1 MGQNHF
7 FVTEDVL
14 DVALYLSLVTAPEY
28 GAVAS
33 FIGTVRSPNLGKRVL
48 YIDYEGYDAMIE
60 TQMAIVAGELRDGLE
75 LGHLVLAHR
84 LGRMEPGEASI
95 AIVASSKHRT
105 EALQACQRGID
116 RAKELLP
123 VWKLEVT
130 EEGESWV
137 EGSTAAGETL

>member
-1 MGQNHF
+1 MGKDHF

-14 DVALYLSLVTAPEY
+14 DIVHYLSLVTAPEY

-33 FIGTVRSPNLGKRVL
+33 FVGTVRSPNLGKTVR
-48 YIDYEGYDAMIE
+48 YIDYEGYDAMIR
-60 TQMAIVAGELRDGLE
+60 TQMTVVAGELRAGLE
-75 LGHLVLAHR
+75 LGHLILAHR

-95 AIVASSKHRT
+95 AIVASSKHRS

-130 EEGESWV
+130 EAGETWV
-137 EGSTAAGETL
+137 GGSTAAGKTL

>member
-1 MGQNHF
+1 MGQDHF
-7 FVTEDVL
+7 FVTEDIL
-14 DVALYLSLVTAPEY
+14 DVAHYLSLVTVPEY

-33 FIGTVRSPNLGKRVL
+33 FVGTVRSPNLGKRVL

>member
-1 MGQNHF
+1 MPQNHF
-7 FVTEDVL
+7 FVTEEIL
-14 DVALYLSLVTAPEY
+14 DVAHYLSLVTAPEY

-33 FIGTVRSPNLGKRVL
+33 FVGTVRSPNLGKTVRYL
-48 YIDYEGYDAMIE
+48 DYEGYDAMIR
-60 TQMAIVAGELRDGLE
+60 TQMAVVARELRGGLE

-84 LGRMEPGEASI
+84 LGRMTPGAASI
-95 AIVASSKHRT
+95 AIVASSKHRS

-130 EEGESWV
+130 EAGEAWV
-137 EGSTAAGETL
+137 EGSAAAGETL